1 MANRN
6 PGNAFDAPRETGR
19 IPRVIT
25 EVRLRHFRCFDALDF
40 QPGPGRTCIVG
51 QNAQGKTSI
60 LEAVCVLLR
69 LQSPRTSAPVEMIQA
84 GQAACALEGRVGDS
98 HLACR
103 FAPGSRELTLDS
115 KPQSRSDDYLSVAR
129 ITWFANSDLELVKGS
144 GSVRR
149 RFLDFLGM
157 QSLPGYRKA
166 LRDYERTL
174 RSRNALL
181 KEGRPRREIAAFDPP
196 LVEAGEVLLAARRV
210 LVEAAAPLASA
221 ACSKIS
227 GSADALALA
236 YQPGCEGS
244 FAESLAASRGEE
256 ERLRQT
262 VRGPHRDDLEISLN
276 GLKASAFAS
285 EGQQRGI
292 ALALK
297 IAQARHLESLHSQP
311 PVLLLDDIFGEL
323 DTSRRNRHFETLPA
337 ASQTIITT
345 TFLDWAEGHPIETV
359 YRLANGKLAAA

>member
-1 MANRN
+1 M
-6 PGNAFDAPRETGR
+6 
-19 IPRVIT
+19 IT
-25 EVRLRHFRCFDALDF
+25 EVRLRRFRCFESLDF
-40 QPGPGRTCIVG
+40 HPGPGRTCIVG

-69 LQSPRTSAPVEMIQA
+69 LQSPRTSSPTEMIKA
-84 GQAACALEGRVGDS
+84 GEAACALEGRVGDA

-115 KPQSRSDDYLSVAR
+115 KPQSKSEDYLSVAR

-149 RFLDFLGM
+149 RFLDFLGV
-157 QSLPGYRKA
+157 QSVPGYRKA

-181 KEGRPRREIAAFDPP
+181 KEGRPRREVLAFDSP
-196 LVEAGEVLLAARRV
+196 LIEAGEVLVNARRA
-210 LVEAAAPLASA
+210 LVEAITPLAQT
-221 ACSKIS
+221 ACAGIS
-227 GSADALALA
+227 GAADALTLV
-236 YQPGCEGS
+236 YVPGCAEP

-276 GLKASAFAS
+276 NLKASAFAS
-285 EGQQRGI
+285 EGQQRCI
-292 ALALK
+292 VLALK
-297 IAQARHLESLHSQP
+297 IAQARHLEALHEKP

-323 DTSRRNRHFETLPA
+323 DAARRNRLLANLPA
-337 ASQTIITT
+337 DAQTIITT
-345 TFLDWAEGHPIETV
+345 TFLDWAEGHPIEKV
-359 YRLANGKLAAA
+359 YQLAEGRLS

>member
-1 MANRN
+1 
-6 PGNAFDAPRETGR
+6 
-19 IPRVIT
+19 VIT
-25 EVRLRHFRCFDALDF
+25 EVRLRRFRCFESLDF
-40 QPGPGRTCIVG
+40 HPAPCRTCIVG

-69 LQSPRTSAPVEMIQA
+69 LQSPRTSSPTEMIKA
-84 GQAACALEGRVGDS
+84 GESACALEGRVGDA

-103 FAPGSRELTLDS
+103 FAQGSRELMLDS

-149 RFLDFLGM
+149 GFLDFLGV
-157 QSLPGYRKA
+157 QSVPGYRKA

-181 KEGRPRREIAAFDPP
+181 KEGRPRREVLAFDPP
-196 LVEAGEVLLAARRV
+196 LIEAGEVLVKARRA
-210 LVEAAAPLASA
+210 LVEAITPLAQT
-221 ACSKIS
+221 ACAGIS
-227 GSADALALA
+227 GAADALSLV
-236 YQPGCEGS
+236 YVPGCADP

-262 VRGPHRDDLEISLN
+262 VSGPHRDDLEISLN

-285 EGQQRGI
+285 EGQQRSI
-292 ALALK
+292 VLALK
-297 IAQARHLESLHSQP
+297 IAQARHLEALHEKP

-323 DTSRRNRHFETLPA
+323 DAARRNRLLSILPA
-337 ASQTIITT
+337 DAQTIITT
-345 TFLDWAEGHPIETV
+345 TFLDWAEGHPIEKV
-359 YRLANGKLAAA
+359 CHLAEWKLS

>member
-69 LQSPRTSAPVEMIQA
+69 LQSPRTSTPVEMIQA
-84 GQAACALEGRVGDS
+84 GQTACALEGRVGDS

-129 ITWFANSDLELVKGS
+129 ITWFANSDLELVKGG

-157 QSLPGYRKA
+157 QSVPGYRKA

-196 LVEAGEVLLAARRV
+196 LIEAGEVLVKARV
-210 LVEAAAPLASA
+210 LLVEAITPLAQSA
-221 ACSKIS
+221 CTGIS
-227 GSADALALA
+227 GAVDALSLV
-236 YQPGCEGS
+236 YVPGCAEP

-285 EGQQRGI
+285 EGQQRSI
-292 ALALK
+292 VLALK
-297 IAQARHLESLHSQP
+297 IAQARYLEALHEKP

-323 DTSRRNRHFETLPA
+323 DAARRNRLLANLPA
-337 ASQTIITT
+337 GAQTIITT
-345 TFLDWAEGHPIETV
+345 TFLNWAEGHPIERV
-359 YRLANGKLAAA
+359 FQLANGKLAGA

>member
-1 MANRN
+1 
-6 PGNAFDAPRETGR
+6 
-19 IPRVIT
+19 VIT
-25 EVRLRHFRCFDALDF
+25 KVRLRRFRCFESLDF
-40 QPGPGRTCIVG
+40 YPGPGRTCIVG

-69 LQSPRTSAPVEMIQA
+69 LQSPRTSSPTEMIKA
-84 GQAACALEGRVGDS
+84 GNDACALEGQLGDT

-103 FAPGSRELTLDS
+103 FAPGSRELMLDS
-115 KPQSRSDDYLSVAR
+115 KQQSRSEDYLSIAR

-149 RFLDFLGM
+149 RFLDFLGV
-157 QSLPGYRKA
+157 QSIPAYRKA

-181 KEGRPRREIAAFDPP
+181 KEGRPRREVLAFDSP
-196 LVEAGEVLLAARRV
+196 LIEAGEFLLNARRV
-210 LVEAAAPLASA
+210 LVGAIATLAQV
-221 ACSKIS
+221 ACAGIS
-227 GSADALALA
+227 GAADVLSLI
-236 YQPGCEGS
+236 YVPGCAEP

-285 EGQQRGI
+285 EGQQRSI
-292 ALALK
+292 VLALK
-297 IAQARHLESLHSQP
+297 ISQARYLEALHEKP

-323 DTSRRNRHFETLPA
+323 DAARRNRLLSSLPA
-337 ASQTIITT
+337 EAQTIITT
-345 TFLDWAEGHPIETV
+345 TFLDWAEGHPIEKV
-359 YRLANGKLAAA
+359 CQLAEGKLS

>member
-1 MANRN
+1 
-6 PGNAFDAPRETGR
+6 
-19 IPRVIT
+19 VIT
-25 EVRLRHFRCFDALDF
+25 EVRLRRFRCFESLDF
-40 QPGPGRTCIVG
+40 HPGPGRTCIVG

-69 LQSPRTSAPVEMIQA
+69 LQSPRTSSPTEMIKA
-84 GQAACALEGRVGDS
+84 GETACALEGRVDDS

-103 FAPGSRELTLDS
+103 FAAGSRELMLDS
-115 KPQSRSDDYLSVAR
+115 KPQSKSEDYLSVAR

-149 RFLDFLGM
+149 RFLDFLGV
-157 QSLPGYRKA
+157 QSVPGYRKA

-181 KEGRPRREIAAFDPP
+181 KEGRPRREFLAFDSP
-196 LVEAGEVLLAARRV
+196 LIEAGEVLVKARRT
-210 LVEAAAPLASA
+210 LVEAITPLAQT
-221 ACSKIS
+221 ACAGIS
-227 GSADALALA
+227 GAVDALSLI
-236 YQPGCEGS
+236 YVPGCAEP
-244 FAESLAASRGEE
+244 FNESLAASRGEE

-285 EGQQRGI
+285 EGQQRSI
-292 ALALK
+292 VLALK
-297 IAQARHLESLHSQP
+297 IAQARHLEALHEKP

-323 DTSRRNRHFETLPA
+323 DAARRNRLLSSLPA
-337 ASQTIITT
+337 DAQTIITT
-345 TFLDWAEGHPIETV
+345 TFLDWAEGHPIEKV
-359 YRLANGKLAAA
+359 YQLAEGRLS

>member
-1 MANRN
+1 
-6 PGNAFDAPRETGR
+6 
-19 IPRVIT
+19 
-25 EVRLRHFRCFDALDF
+25 
-40 QPGPGRTCIVG
+40 
-51 QNAQGKTSI
+51 
-60 LEAVCVLLR
+60 
-69 LQSPRTSAPVEMIQA
+69 MIKA
-84 GQAACALEGRVGDS
+84 GESACALEGRVGDS

-103 FAPGSRELTLDS
+103 FASGSRQLILDS

-149 RFLDFLGM
+149 RFLDFLGV
-157 QSLPGYRKA
+157 QSVPGYRKA

-196 LVEAGEVLLAARRV
+196 LIEAGEFLLEARRV
-210 LVEAAAPLASA
+210 LIEAVAPLASA
-221 ACSKIS
+221 ACAKIS

-236 YQPGCEGS
+236 YQPGCKGS
-244 FAESLAASRGEE
+244 LAESLAASHGEE

-276 GLKASAFAS
+276 GLKASSFAS

-297 IAQARHLESLHSQP
+297 IAQARHLEALHEKP

-323 DTSRRNRHFETLPA
+323 DAARRNHLLASLPGDA
-337 ASQTIITT
+337 QTIITT
-345 TFLDWAEGHPIETV
+345 TFLDWAEGHPIEKV
-359 YRLANGKLAAA
+359 YQLANGKLSEA

>member
-1 MANRN
+1 
-6 PGNAFDAPRETGR
+6 
-19 IPRVIT
+19 VIT
-25 EVRLRHFRCFDALDF
+25 EVRLRRFRCFESLDF
-40 QPGPGRTCIVG
+40 HPAPSRTCIVG

-69 LQSPRTSAPVEMIQA
+69 LQSPRTSSPTEMIKA
-84 GQAACALEGRVGDS
+84 GESACALEGRVGDA

-103 FAPGSRELTLDS
+103 FAQGSRELMLDS

-129 ITWFANSDLELVKGS
+129 ITWFANSDLELVKGI

-149 RFLDFLGM
+149 RFLDFLGV
-157 QSLPGYRKA
+157 QSVPGYRKA

-181 KEGRPRREIAAFDPP
+181 KECRPRREVLAFDPP
-196 LVEAGEVLLAARRV
+196 LIEAGEVLLKARRA
-210 LVEAAAPLASA
+210 LVEAITPLAQSA
-221 ACSKIS
+221 CAGIS
-227 GSADALALA
+227 GAADALSLV
-236 YQPGCEGS
+236 YVPGCADS

-276 GLKASAFAS
+276 GIKASAFAS
-285 EGQQRGI
+285 EGQQRSI
-292 ALALK
+292 VLALK
-297 IAQARHLESLHSQP
+297 IAQARHLEALHEKP

-323 DTSRRNRHFETLPA
+323 DAARRNRLFSSLPA
-337 ASQTIITT
+337 GAQTIITT
-345 TFLDWAEGHPIETV
+345 TFLDWAEGHPIEKV
-359 YRLANGKLAAA
+359 CQLAEGKLS